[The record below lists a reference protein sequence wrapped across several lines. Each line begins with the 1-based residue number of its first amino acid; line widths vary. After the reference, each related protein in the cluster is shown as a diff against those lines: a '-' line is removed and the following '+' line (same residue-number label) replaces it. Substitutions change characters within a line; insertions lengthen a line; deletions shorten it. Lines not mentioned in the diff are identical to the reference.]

1 VYGVLL
7 HFHAFQGQGM
17 PDNPQVQDWD
27 KLCSK
32 ALKLCFDAM
41 CDTALVF
48 FGIFKVIILIA
59 LKKVFQC
66 KCPELEL
73 SLKSSTLQAL
83 TYVSPRQPHHGYES
97 KIRHVHR
104 DLDFSPK
111 LRIPGGLFW
120 VKRNPAMFF
129 WCQKVRTIDGCE
141 YLAV

>member
-1 VYGVLL
+1 MVYGVLL

-41 CDTALVF
+41 SDTALVF

-59 LKKVFQC
+59 LKKVFNC

-73 SLKSSTLQAL
+73 SLKSSNLQL
-83 TYVSPRQPHHGYES
+83 CKHSHTFHQGNHIMGM
-97 KIRHVHR
+97 
-104 DLDFSPK
+104 SPK
-111 LRIPGGLFW
+111 FATYIETWILHQSYAFQVVFFGSKEILQCFFG
-120 VKRNPAMFF
+120 VK
-129 WCQKVRTIDGCE
+129 K
-141 YLAV
+141 